1 MDDPSESIHE
11 SLIGRRV
18 MIRWP
23 ADSNFYEAVISEYN
37 PVDVC
42 PVSFC
47 SFFWPVGLQKPFYCV
62 YRIFYGWKYIQAN
75 MYYTCHDMHEKYKGE
90 QKKSDKKLPK
100 MQFYQRG

>member
-1 MDDPSESIHE
+1 MQYQYGDHVATGAPMDNNSESIHE

-42 PVSFC
+42 SVPRC
-47 SFFWPVGLQKPFYCV
+47 SSLAYWF
-62 YRIFYGWKYIQAN
+62 
-75 MYYTCHDMHEKYKGE
+75 GE
-90 QKKSDKKLPK
+90 SLCPIWCT
-100 MQFYQRG
+100 

>member
-1 MDDPSESIHE
+1 MQYQFGDQVSSGAPMDDPSIHE

-42 PVSFC
+42 SIPFCTFSWPIGLGTSFC
-47 SFFWPVGLQKPFYCV
+47 YLC
-62 YRIFYGWKYIQAN
+62 
-75 MYYTCHDMHEKYKGE
+75 T
-90 QKKSDKKLPK
+90 
-100 MQFYQRG
+100 